1 MYYSN
6 VLPKRTFFPMMYGW
20 DRCALPSPGATKLSW
35 LPSTLLGA
43 GPATA
48 QDTPAG
54 CRCAHPPPAT
64 GDTSCHTGDFSSL
77 MVTSCSDNCVWD
89 CAAYLKI
96 TLVVNVLFLRW
107 LIGLREAGCTTAAV
121 KVSQL
126 PTHAS
131 PTPPPPRVP
140 YLNSSNGQYG
150 TCRDEC
156 ETGHRV
162 TELQS
167 SLPPL

>member
-1 MYYSN
+1 MAGIA
-6 VLPKRTFFPMMYGW
+6 VLCP
-20 DRCALPSPGATKLSW
+20 AQVQQSSPGCQAPSSERD
-35 LPSTLLGA
+35 LPLHRTPQPAAGVLTLLLPQG
-43 GPATA
+43 
-48 QDTPAG
+48 TP
-54 CRCAHPPPAT
+54 P
-64 GDTSCHTGDFSSL
+64 SCHTGDFSSL

-107 LIGLREAGCTTAAV
+107 LIGLWEAGCTTAAV